1 MPPAMITSFANSTVK
16 DIRKLEQKKY
26 RQQSGTFFIEG
37 LRTVGEAVQTGA
49 PIQALVTAPDLL
61 ISEFG
66 LSLLDAPNLK
76 GVERIEVSAE
86 IYEKLAHK
94 EGPQGIGAI
103 VHQSWQDLAGVQAAP
118 DDLWV
123 ALDAVADPGNLGTI
137 MRTADSV
144 GARGILLL
152 GNATDPYDPAAVKAS
167 MGAIFSLQ
175 LANTTWPTL
184 KAWQQS
190 QQALL
195 VGTSDHGATDY
206 QQIRYQRPLVLLMGS
221 ERHGLSEEMIAGCD
235 HLARIPMAGRSDSLN
250 LAVATAVMLYEIY
263 NQSRNP
269 VRIEP

>member
-1 MPPAMITSFANSTVK
+1 MITSFANSTVK